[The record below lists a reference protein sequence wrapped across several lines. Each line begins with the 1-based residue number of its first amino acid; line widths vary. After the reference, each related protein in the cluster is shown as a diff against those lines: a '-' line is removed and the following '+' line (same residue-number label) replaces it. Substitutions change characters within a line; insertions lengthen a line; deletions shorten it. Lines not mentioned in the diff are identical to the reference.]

1 MYLCCPKGHMKSSL
15 QLFRKEVVYNLHK
28 QGISQI
34 KISQA
39 VNMTQGRVSQII
51 KQINDHR
58 GEIIPADYRG
68 APTKLSSKQED
79 ELMSIIDQGAIESGF
94 EGEIWTSKRLIVII
108 KREWGRDYHPH
119 HIPKLLRRLGYSLQK
134 PKKVD
139 VRKDQSKVEQWR
151 SKKIKEI
158 KKGLK
163 KKML

>member
-1 MYLCCPKGHMKSSL
+1 MKSSL
-15 QLFRKEVVYNLHK
+15 QFFRKEVVNNLHK
-28 QGISQI
+28 QGLSQI
-34 KISQA
+34 DISHA

-51 KQINDHR
+51 KQINEHK
-58 GEIIPADYRG
+58 GKIIPADYKG
-68 APTKLSSKQED
+68 APTKLSSKQEE
-79 ELMSIIDQGAIESGF
+79 ELMSIIDQGAVESGF

-108 KREWGRDYHPH
+108 KRKWACSYHPH

-151 SKKIKEI
+151 NKKIKEI